1 MLNMGLS
8 ESHKELQQK
17 VRAFVDEY
25 IRPNALRLDETHEF
39 PVDIAEAAGKHGIL
53 DFAVPKEFGGPG
65 LDTLSTCII
74 SEELGRGDVTMSTTL
89 GGNGL
94 AAYPVLYGGNE
105 DQKRRFFQFILDKK
119 LTAFALTEPAAGSDA
134 GAVQTTAVL
143 DGDEYVLNG
152 TKCFCTNGQYA
163 SVMTLIA
170 STDPSKG
177 TKGLS
182 GFMVEMDREG
192 ITIGKREDKMGLKA
206 SNTVEVILNNV
217 RVPKENLIG
226 EEGKGFKLAMI
237 TLDSARLSVGAA
249 ALGLSKRILED
260 TLQFLKTQTVN
271 GKPMIASQ
279 YVQFKIADMATEI
292 EAAQGIIYKTC
303 YLKDSG
309 QHFSK
314 EAAMAKTYC
323 TDTAM
328 KIAAIAV
335 DLFGP
340 FGYLHEAQVEKYMRD
355 VKVMQ
360 IYEGSN
366 QVQRIVIAGNVINA

>member
-1 MLNMGLS
+1 MLNLGLT
-8 ESHKELQQK
+8 KEQQQLQQK
-17 VRAFVDEY
+17 VRAFVEEY
-25 IRPNALRLDETHEF
+25 IMPNALRYDEAQEF
-39 PVDIAEAAGKHGIL
+39 PSEVVEAAAKIGLL
-53 DFAVPKEFGGPG
+53 DFSVPKEFGGPG
-65 LDTLSTCII
+65 LDTLSICII
-74 SEELGRGDVTMSTTL
+74 SEELGRGDVTMSTTI

-105 DQKRRFFQFILDKK
+105 EQKKRYFQYLLDQK

-134 GAVQTTAVL
+134 GAVQTIAIL

-152 TKCFCTNGQYA
+152 TKCFCTNGGKA
-163 SVMTLIA
+163 SVFTLIA

-182 GFMVEMDREG
+182 GFMIEADREG
-192 ITIGKREDKMGLKA
+192 IIVGKKENKMGLRG
-206 SNTVEVILNNV
+206 SNTVEIILNNV

-226 EEGKGFKLAMI
+226 KEGEGFKLAMI

-260 TLQFLKTQTVN
+260 TLQFLKTNTLG

-279 YVQFKIADMATEI
+279 YVQFKVADMATEI

-309 QHFSK
+309 ERYSK

-328 KIAAIAV
+328 KLAAMAV
-335 DLFGP
+335 DLYGP
-340 FGYLHEAQVEKYMRD
+340 YGYLHEAQIEKYMRD

-360 IYEGSN
+360 IYEGTN
-366 QVQRIVIAGNVINA
+366 EIQRVVIANNIAR